1 MRALPLL
8 AGVLALAACQTLPPA
23 EPVAERPA
31 VQTPSAP
38 ETETTAS
45 RLPTESELP
54 APPAPVRA
62 PDAPLRTLA
71 GWADLDARPA
81 LAAFKRSCA
90 VWAKRDAD
98 APVAKSQPLYGTHAD
113 WSPAC
118 TAADAVGKT
127 EAAARSFFEHHFAP
141 ALLSEGLLTGYYEP
155 EVPASETRTALY
167 SEPILAKPA
176 SDALR
181 RRPRAE
187 IVSTLD
193 ATNGMDV
200 IAWARPADVFFMQ
213 VQGSGRLRFSD
224 GSALRAAYGGHN
236 GHAYSSIGKQ
246 LVEWGEME
254 LHTVSKGNIE
264 AWMEAAG
271 EARARELMNT
281 NERYIFFDPQS
292 LPKGVG
298 PNGAMRVPL
307 TGMGSMAV
315 DPKHHPYGTV
325 AFLETRLPRSGR
337 DFKGRPAQLLLVGQ
351 DTGGA
356 IKGEGRGDI
365 FFGAGDKAGRLAGVM
380 KHRGNWTVLLPKAL
394 ARTDAALAEAQ
405 VGRRDLTP

>member
-8 AGVLALAACQTLPPA
+8 AGLLALSACQTLPP
-23 EPVAERPA
+23 ER
-31 VQTPSAP
+31 AP
-38 ETETTAS
+38 EPAPEVEAPPETATTAS
-45 RLPTESELP
+45 RQPGEAELP
-54 APPAPVRA
+54 APPAPIRA

-71 GWADLDARPA
+71 GWTELDARPA
-81 LAAFKRSCA
+81 LAAFRRSCG
-90 VWAKRDAD
+90 VWARRDAD
-98 APVAKSQPLYGTHAD
+98 APVATSQPLYGTHAD
-113 WSPAC
+113 WRPAC
-118 TAADAVGKT
+118 TAADAVGDT
-127 EAAARSFFEHHFAP
+127 AAAARSFFEHHFAP
-141 ALLSEGLLTGYYEP
+141 AILSEGLLTGYYEP
-155 EVPASETRTALY
+155 EVPASERRTALY

-213 VQGSGRLRFSD
+213 VQGSGRLRFGD

-236 GHAYSSIGKQ
+236 GHPYSSIGKT

-254 LHTVSKGNIE
+254 LHRVSKGNIE
-264 AWMEAAG
+264 AWMEKAG

-292 LPKGVG
+292 LPDGVG
-298 PNGAMRVPL
+298 PDGAMRVPL

-315 DPKHHPYGTV
+315 DPRHHPYGTV
-325 AFLETRLPRSGR
+325 AYLDTRLPRSGR
-337 DFKGRPAQLLLVGQ
+337 DFKGRRAQLLLVGQ

-365 FFGAGDKAGRLAGVM
+365 FFGAGDAAGRLAGVM
-380 KHRGNWTVLLPKAL
+380 KHRGRWTVLLPKAL
-394 ARTDAALAEAQ
+394 ARVEMAETATD
-405 VGRRDLTP
+405 RDLSP